1 MIRKDD
7 IAKKLIARCY
17 KTDEEINIIDFEELF
32 NDEIIDNIYLN
43 KLIDDLNMQ
52 QEVRMCGLLKDSIF
66 ICLHK
71 FDDTG
76 GIIE

>member
-1 MIRKDD
+1 MDD

-43 KLIDDLNMQ
+43 KLIDDLHMQ

-76 GIIE
+76 GIVE

>member
-1 MIRKDD
+1 MIRMDD

-32 NDEIIDNIYLN
+32 NGEIIDNNYLN
-43 KLIDDLNMQ
+43 KLIDNLNMQ
-52 QEVRMCGLLKDSIF
+52 QEVRTCGLLKDSIF

-76 GIIE
+76 GIVE

>member
-1 MIRKDD
+1 MDD

-17 KTDEEINIIDFEELF
+17 ITDEEINIIDFEELF

-52 QEVRMCGLLKDSIF
+52 QEVRTCVLLKDSIF

-76 GIIE
+76 GIVE

>member
-1 MIRKDD
+1 MDD
-7 IAKKLIARCY
+7 IAKILIARCY

-52 QEVRMCGLLKDSIF
+52 QEVRMCGLLKDTIF
-66 ICLHK
+66 FCLLN

-76 GIIE
+76 GIVD